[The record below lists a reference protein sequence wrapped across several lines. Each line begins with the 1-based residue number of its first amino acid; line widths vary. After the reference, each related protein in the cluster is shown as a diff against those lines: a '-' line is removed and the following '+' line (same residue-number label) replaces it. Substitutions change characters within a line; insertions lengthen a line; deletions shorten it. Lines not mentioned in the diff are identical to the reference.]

1 VAVTTDSSPDSVS
14 DEEALQIPFQKD
26 VVLFSSS
33 ELEPFSGRFFDE
45 NSTFPLL
52 PEFRPFSPDF
62 QFPAFQF
69 EPAVDAQWSPPSF
82 PGLMRIRPPPM
93 PFRTP
98 VESFFLQYHRETIT
112 ACHYFCYYDYKQRF
126 INMLFSM
133 SEQCDAL
140 RYAMIAFSAV
150 IYSIA
155 NVDLS
160 ARERAFVYYAQSLQ
174 QLRSLLEK
182 GPTGHEHQSAIATV
196 LQLGTFDVVTLAV
209 LLTSAPLLRFYKMLS
224 TPYRCR

>member
-14 DEEALQIPFQKD
+14 DEEAAQILFQKD
-26 VVLFSSS
+26 VVLSTSPT
-33 ELEPFSGRFFDE
+33 ELEPFSNRFYDG

-52 PEFRPFSPDF
+52 SEAVHPFSPDF
-62 QFPAFQF
+62 QFPVFEF
-69 EPAVDAQWSPPSF
+69 EPVDAPWSPPPSF
-82 PGLMRIRPPPM
+82 PELMRIRSPM

-98 VESFFLQYHRETIT
+98 VETYFLQYHRETIT

-126 INMLFSM
+126 SNMLFSM
-133 SEQCDAL
+133 AEQSDAL

-150 IYSIA
+150 IYSIV

-174 QLRSLLEK
+174 RLRLLLEE

-196 LQLGTFDVVTLAV
+196 LQLGTFDV
-209 LLTSAPLLRFYKMLS
+209 APLPCY
-224 TPYRCR
+224 